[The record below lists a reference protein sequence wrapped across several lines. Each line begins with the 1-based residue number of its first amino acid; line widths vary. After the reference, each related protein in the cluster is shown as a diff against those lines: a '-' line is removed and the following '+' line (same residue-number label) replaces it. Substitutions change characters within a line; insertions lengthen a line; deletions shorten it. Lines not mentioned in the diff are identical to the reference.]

1 MLFLM
6 IDLLFCNIIHPFAAQ
21 TCSYGML
28 FLGFALSGQSWLEKE
43 DAQDGEHDEKF
54 QQYDDPKRA
63 APGHIAKSLNIE
75 MPYPYE
81 WVAGV
86 FHGVKSR
93 DLSFNGNN
101 LLGFFINLGEK
112 VFARGEF

>member
-1 MLFLM
+1 M
-6 IDLLFCNIIHPFAAQ
+6 IDFLFCSFIHPFAAQ

-28 FLGFALSGQSWLEKE
+28 FLGFALSGQCWLKKE
-43 DAQDGEHDEKF
+43 DAQDGKHNEKF

-63 APGHIAKSLNIE
+63 APGHIAKSFDIE

-81 WVAGV
+81 WVVGV

-93 DLSFNGNN
+93 DLSFNGNK
-101 LLGFFINLGEK
+101 LLTFFYLSK
-112 VFARGEF
+112 QK

>member
-6 IDLLFCNIIHPFAAQ
+6 IDLLFCDIIHPFAAQ
-21 TCSYGML
+21 ICSDGML
-28 FLGFALSGQSWLEKE
+28 FIGFALSGQSWLEKE
-43 DAQDGEHDEKF
+43 DAQDGKHDEKL

-63 APGHIAKSLNIE
+63 APGHIAKSLDIE

-86 FHGVKSR
+86 FHVVKSR
-93 DLSFNGNN
+93 DLSFNGNS
-101 LLGFFINLGEK
+101 LLGFFINLSEK
-112 VFARGEF
+112 VFARGQF

>member
-6 IDLLFCNIIHPFAAQ
+6 NCVLFCRFVHPFTAQ
-21 TCSYGML
+21 TYSDGML
-28 FLGFALSGQSWLEKE
+28 FLGLALSGQSWLEKE
-43 DAQDGEHDEKF
+43 DAQDGKHDEKF

-63 APGHIAKSLNIE
+63 APGHIAKSLDIE

-81 WVAGV
+81 WVVGV

-93 DLSFNGNN
+93 DLSFNGNSLLRFFMN
-101 LLGFFINLGEK
+101 LSEK
-112 VFARGEF
+112 VFA